1 MLNKNFQT
9 WFDLQKANNKIII
22 KIIKLKNLNGW
33 YYTKDKIYHKSKK
46 FFKIIGIDVKSN
58 IDGNWDQPII
68 VQNEVGI
75 LGIIK
80 DKFKK
85 KYLLQAKVEPGNINK
100 LQLSPTIQAT
110 RSNYERVHG
119 GKKIPFLKFFIG
131 KKKNFISQ
139 PEQGYRYLFKS
150 NNNLLIVIT
159 KPIKVMKNFYW
170 FSKEELKTLIKKRNI
185 LSMDTISVF
194 SSFIL
199 KNKVDLP
206 FQKIKKIN
214 EWLKNKDMDY
224 NLKVRIKPLIDLKDW
239 KVKPTSI
246 THNKNKHFSVIGI
259 NINANQR
266 EVEEWDQPIIK
277 GKKMGFTGFII
288 KEFNKTNHYLC
299 RYSNK
304 PGLKKSTLS
313 CSVNTSDLKNYKE
326 NDTLIN
332 FQKKILKNF
341 FLNKKYKLKKIY
353 DNILSD
359 EGGRFYNCQ
368 IRYIVLKLNNN
379 TAIKIPKNYIW
390 ISHNQMIDFIK
401 RKKIDIEAR
410 LLFGCI
416 NIDKIK

>member
-1 MLNKNFQT
+1 
-9 WFDLQKANNKIII
+9 
-22 KIIKLKNLNGW
+22 
-33 YYTKDKIYHKSKK
+33 
-46 FFKIIGIDVKSN
+46 
-58 IDGNWDQPII
+58 
-68 VQNEVGI
+68 
-75 LGIIK
+75 
-80 DKFKK
+80 
-85 KYLLQAKVEPGNINK
+85 
-100 LQLSPTIQAT
+100 
-110 RSNYERVHG
+110 
-119 GKKIPFLKFFIG
+119 
-131 KKKNFISQ
+131 
-139 PEQGYRYLFKS
+139 
-150 NNNLLIVIT
+150 
-159 KPIKVMKNFYW
+159 
-170 FSKEELKTLIKKRNI
+170 
-185 LSMDTISVF
+185 
-194 SSFIL
+194 
-199 KNKVDLP
+199 
-206 FQKIKKIN
+206 
-214 EWLKNKDMDY
+214 
-224 NLKVRIKPLIDLKDW
+224 
-239 KVKPTSI
+239 
-246 THNKNKHFSVIGI
+246 
-259 NINANQR
+259 
-266 EVEEWDQPIIK
+266 
-277 GKKMGFTGFII
+277 MGFTGFII

-368 IRYIVLKLNNN
+368 IRYVVLKLNNN